1 MTKFKLFFIKIWYFI
16 QTRRRGFSDYFYF
29 PFEVHKPMPDSG
41 HIVLRRCC
49 EALES
54 IGVKY
59 QVTDGTALGFYREGG
74 FIPYDTDID
83 IDILADG
90 VNTEDIEDLFEN
102 KLHMVIGRKLLYKG
116 KIQQLVYYNMDEV
129 VFDMIFWYPDGENCY
144 VRFPESPLC
153 MLKKTYFENNYMYEF
168 EGKEYPLHAPIED
181 WLVDRYGKEWNIPKK
196 YEKDWIED
204 CKYFIK

>member
-1 MTKFKLFFIKIWYFI
+1 
-16 QTRRRGFSDYFYF
+16 
-29 PFEVHKPMPDSG
+29 MPDSG